1 MRWRSTLFERY
12 AVWTLLALPVAPI
25 LWPVLAEAAGWR
37 AAIRPSGD
45 LAAKLIV
52 LALALSPL
60 RALLPRSATVAWLAR
75 RRRWLGLAAFGYAA
89 LHMAVFILSI
99 GRLDWILQGLAWASM
114 WTGWLAMLL
123 LVPLA
128 LTSNDAATRRLGHG
142 WKRLHR
148 LVYPAA
154 LLALAHWLLLSAGPW
169 EALAHALPLVLLHAW
184 AAWRRAFS
192 KGSGNAM

>member
-1 MRWRSTLFERY
+1 MASASARY
-12 AVWTLLALPVAPI
+12 AHLAVWALLALPALPI

-60 RALLPRSATVAWLAR
+60 RTLLPRSAAVAWLLR
-75 RRRWLGLAAFGYAA
+75 RRRWIGVAAVGYAS
-89 LHMAVFILSI
+89 LHMAVFVLSI
-99 GRLDWILQGLAWASM
+99 GRLDWIVQGLAWASM
-114 WTGWLAMLL
+114 WTGWLAFLL
-123 LVPLA
+123 LAPLA
-128 LTSNDAATRRLGHG
+128 VTSSDTAMRRLGRG

-148 LVYPAA
+148 LVHPAA
-154 LLALAHWLLLSAGPW
+154 LLTLAHWLLLSAAPW
-169 EALAHALPLVLLHAW
+169 EALAHALPLVILHAW

-192 KGSGNAM
+192 RGSVL

>member
-1 MRWRSTLFERY
+1 MASATARY
-12 AVWTLLALPVAPI
+12 AYLAVWALLALPALAI

-45 LAAKLIV
+45 LAAKLLV

-60 RALLPRSATVAWLAR
+60 RTLLPRSAAVAWLLR
-75 RRRWLGLAAFGYAA
+75 RRRWIGVAAFGYAS
-89 LHMAVFILSI
+89 LHLTVFVLSI
-99 GRLDWILQGLAWASM
+99 GRLDWIVQGLAWASM
-114 WTGWLAMLL
+114 WTGWLALLL

-128 LTSNDAATRRLGHG
+128 VTSSDAAMRRLGRG

-154 LLALAHWLLLSAGPW
+154 LLTLAHWLLLSAGPW
-169 EALAHALPLVLLHAW
+169 EALAHALPLVLLYAL
-184 AAWRRAFS
+184 AAWRRAFWKRS
-192 KGSGNAM
+192 A